1 MHYMHICF
9 QTRNGLDCKIY
20 LKINQTARNACWI
33 FCGFF
38 KDFLYY
44 WDNSTYFDLSE
55 KNLHEVNKLLNNLT
69 LNTFHK
75 IAVCNRVEG

>member
-1 MHYMHICF
+1 MH
-9 QTRNGLDCKIY
+9 
-20 LKINQTARNACWI
+20 A
-33 FCGFF
+33 GFSVVF
-38 KDFLYY
+38 VKDFLYY